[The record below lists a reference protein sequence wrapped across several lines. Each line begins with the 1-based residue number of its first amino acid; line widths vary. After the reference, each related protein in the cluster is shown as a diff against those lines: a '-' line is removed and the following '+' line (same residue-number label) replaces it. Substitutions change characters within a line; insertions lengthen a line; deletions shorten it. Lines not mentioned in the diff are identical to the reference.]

1 MDLVQAG
8 STGPS
13 GTARERRA
21 RGLALPAA
29 GTLSGL
35 WVRRTPAG
43 MFPTHPR
50 PHGLMT
56 SLPRAGHDAH
66 EQSSQAL
73 PQAGGSVAGEAL

>member
-21 RGLALPAA
+21 WGLAPPAA

-50 PHGLMT
+50 PPVMT

-73 PQAGGSVAGEAL
+73 PQAGDSVAGEAL

>member
-29 GTLSGL
+29 GL